1 MSRFIVT
8 LKRKI
13 PITQG
18 DVIDDFMKLNQN
30 YDIDLVNYNFDMTFY
45 INNDGTYGEIHGSF
59 LEKIVDF
66 SDWIL
71 IKEVREAR
79 LAMEQP
85 RLDYMKDKIEVTR
98 YLDWDDTG
106 ITIDFKP
113 ISEFVISDLILT
125 QRFV

>member
-18 DVIDDFMKLNQN
+18 DVIDDFVKLNEN
-30 YDIDLVNYNFDMTFY
+30 YEIDLVNYNFNITFY
-45 INNDGTYGEIHGSF
+45 INDDGTYGEIHGSF
-59 LEKIVDF
+59 FETMVDF
-66 SDWIL
+66 SDWISSE
-71 IKEVREAR
+71 EVREAR
-79 LAMEQP
+79 LPMEQP
-85 RLDYMKDKIEVTR
+85 RLDYMKDKIEVVR

-113 ISEFVISDLILT
+113 ISEFVLSDLVLT